1 LTGIFADLSLGGS
14 GLETGISIKVAF
26 FGQLLATIITIV
38 WAGLMSYVLLKITQS
53 LFGLRV
59 TEDEEIEGLDI
70 TSHGER
76 GYDL

>member
-1 LTGIFADLSLGGS
+1 MTVGKQLGVQAIGIVAVAVWS
-14 GLETGISIKVAF
+14 GIA
-26 FGQLLATIITIV
+26 
-38 WAGLMSYVLLKITQS
+38 SYVIIKIAGG

-59 TEDEEIEGLDI
+59 PDEDEIEGLDI